1 MSFDMDL
8 LEVGEGRLYF
18 DDPSEPQIDILLA
31 EAAAHYGEAVAESFL
46 LRAYFMAPKQ
56 LSVLVGLYRYYF
68 YQHRLDDALR
78 VAERAMEAAAERL
91 HIDTGWSRLSLGALD
106 ESVLCS
112 MGLMRFY
119 LLALKA
125 SAVVLLRLD
134 KIEEASHRLA
144 KIVELDLHD
153 RLGAAALLEIAKA
166 RASNNDA
173 DVDDMDTV
181 TPGATE
187 TLNETCKP
195 ALIH

>member
-18 DDPSEPQIDILLA
+18 DDPSEVQIETLLA
-31 EAAAHYGEAVAESFL
+31 EAAAHYGEAVAENFL
-46 LRAYFMAPKQ
+46 LRAYFIAPKQ

-91 HIDTGWSRLSLGALD
+91 HIDSGWSRLSLGALD

-125 SAVVLLRLD
+125 SAVVLLRLGKLD
-134 KIEEASHRLA
+134 DACNRLA
-144 KIVELDLHD
+144 KIIELDHHD
-153 RLGAAALLEIAKA
+153 RLGAAALLEIARA
-166 RASNNDA
+166 RTTA
-173 DVDDMDTV
+173 DVVGDANLN
-181 TPGATE
+181 PIE
-187 TLNETCKP
+187 TLIP
-195 ALIH
+195 AQFH

>member
-18 DDPSEPQIDILLA
+18 DDPCEPQIDILLA
-31 EAAAHYGEAVAESFL
+31 EAAAHYGEATAENFL
-46 LRAYFMAPKQ
+46 LRAYFIAPKQ

-91 HIDTGWSRLSLGALD
+91 HIASGWSRLSLGALD

-125 SAVVLLRLD
+125 SAVVLLRQDKLD
-134 KIEEASHRLA
+134 DACNRLA
-144 KIVELDLHD
+144 KIVELDFQD
-153 RLGAAALLEIAKA
+153 RLGAAALLEIASA
-166 RASNNDA
+166 RNGAETGA
-173 DVDDMDTV
+173 TTAETV
-181 TPGATE
+181 TT
-187 TLNETCKP
+187 T
-195 ALIH
+195 IH